1 MKKIC
6 LVVML
11 FVLSNSFAFAS
22 SETLYETFKS
32 KKEVAVFI
40 GDLTDATKAHEV
52 NLADLKTKL
61 ESEFTN
67 RKSIHFKVVSSKS
80 EADIV
85 VEGAV
90 KDFFWAPTDP
100 VDMIMGVGMV
110 AMDAVNQEPYARIEA
125 DLKITDKNDQVL
137 WADKKVTATLTQAGM
152 THEKS
157 TTMIND
163 RLATVLVKR
172 AFGKKKSS

>member
-1 MKKIC
+1 MKKFYSI
-6 LVVML
+6 VML
-11 FVLSNSFAFAS
+11 FVFSSAICLAS
-22 SETLYETFKS
+22 QETLYEIFKS
-32 KKEVAVFI
+32 KKQVSVFI
-40 GDLTDATKAHEV
+40 GDLTDSTKAHEV
-52 NLADLKTKL
+52 NVADLKTKL

-67 RKSIHFKVVSSKS
+67 RKSIHFKVVTSKQ

-110 AMDAVNQEPYARIEA
+110 AMDAINQEPYARMEA
-125 DLKITDKNDQVL
+125 DLKIVDNKDQLL
-137 WADKKVTATLTQAGM
+137 WADNKIIATLTKEGM
-152 THEKS
+152 TREKS
-157 TTMIND
+157 VTMINE
-163 RLATVLVKR
+163 RLAAVLVRR